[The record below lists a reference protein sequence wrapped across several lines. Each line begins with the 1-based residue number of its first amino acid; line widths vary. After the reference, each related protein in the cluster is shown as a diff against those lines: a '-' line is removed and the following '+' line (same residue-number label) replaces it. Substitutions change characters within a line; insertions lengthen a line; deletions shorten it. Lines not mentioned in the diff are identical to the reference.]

1 MATTMTRWTKF
12 VLPEDRIPAA
22 WYNIVADL
30 PVPPAPVLHP
40 GTGEPIGPGD
50 LAPLFPQSILEK
62 STARM
67 IRKVA
72 KG

>member
-12 VLPEDRIPAA
+12 VLSEDRIPGA

-40 GTGEPIGPGD
+40 GTGQPIGPAIW
-50 LAPLFPQSILEK
+50 LRS
-62 STARM
+62 SRWS
-67 IRKVA
+67 
-72 KG
+72 